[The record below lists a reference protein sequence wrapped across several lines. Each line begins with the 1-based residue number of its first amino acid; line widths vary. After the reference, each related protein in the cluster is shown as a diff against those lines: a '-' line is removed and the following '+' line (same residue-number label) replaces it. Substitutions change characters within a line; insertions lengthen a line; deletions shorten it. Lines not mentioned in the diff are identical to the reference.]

1 MAGRQHGPN
10 WPAMGWASKPKSLVI
25 LFSRKSRCYFLQYE
39 VAMRKV
45 DLRAY
50 PKFWA
55 DFIGRVEEAYGTSYA
70 VNIATLK
77 GLIEEWYGIRVH
89 ITSTAERG
97 EVYMLEKDYT
107 GFMLKWS

>member
-1 MAGRQHGPN
+1 M
-10 WPAMGWASKPKSLVI
+10 K
-25 LFSRKSRCYFLQYE
+25 
-39 VAMRKV
+39 KV
-45 DLRAY
+45 DLRKY

-70 VNIATLK
+70 VNVTTLK

-97 EVYMLEKDYT
+97 EVYMLEKTIPDSCYKGLRLT
-107 GFMLKWS
+107 CKESSAIIAV

>member
-1 MAGRQHGPN
+1 MA
-10 WPAMGWASKPKSLVI
+10 V
-25 LFSRKSRCYFLQYE
+25 
-39 VAMRKV
+39 RKV

-55 DFIGRVEEAYGTSYA
+55 DFIGRVEDIYGTSYA
-70 VNIATLK
+70 VNVTTLK

-97 EVYMLEKDYT
+97 EVYMLDKDYT